1 MSEPSVTILGMDA
14 LHVDCASC
22 RARGPACSDC
32 VISALLG
39 PIEAE
44 VELGTDEVG
53 ALAALAGGGL
63 IAPLRLIR
71 GTARGTRHQPEAE
84 TGLATAV
91 PFP

>member
-1 MSEPSVTILGMDA
+1 MDA

-32 VISALLG
+32 VITALLG
-39 PIEAE
+39 PIEAD
-44 VELGTDEVG
+44 VELGADEVG
-53 ALAALAGGGL
+53 ALAALADGGM

-71 GTARGTRHQPEAE
+71 GAVREPRYPPETE
-84 TGLATAV
+84 MGLATAV

>member
-1 MSEPSVTILGMDA
+1 MSS
-14 LHVDCASC
+14 LHVDCGSC

-32 VISALLG
+32 VITALLG
-39 PIEAE
+39 PIEAD

-63 IAPLRLIR
+63 IAPLRLVR
-71 GTARGTRHQPEAE
+71 GSARPPQYYPDDE

>member
-1 MSEPSVTILGMDA
+1 MEA
-14 LHVDCASC
+14 LHVDCGSC

-32 VISALLG
+32 VITALLG

-71 GTARGTRHQPEAE
+71 GAARGAAFPPETE
-84 TGLATAV
+84 TGLAIAV

>member
-1 MSEPSVTILGMDA
+1 MEL

-32 VISALLG
+32 VITALLG
-39 PIEAE
+39 PVADD
-44 VELGTDEVG
+44 VQLGSDEVG

-71 GTARGTRHQPEAE
+71 GVPAATRFPPEAE
-84 TGLATAV
+84 TDLATAV

>member
-1 MSEPSVTILGMDA
+1 MES

-39 PIEAE
+39 PIEAD
-44 VELGTDEVG
+44 VELATDEVG

-71 GTARGTRHQPEAE
+71 GTARETHFPPEPE
-84 TGLATAV
+84 TGLATAL

>member
-1 MSEPSVTILGMDA
+1 MEL

-32 VISALLG
+32 VITALLG
-39 PIEAE
+39 PVADD
-44 VELGTDEVG
+44 VQLGSDEVG

-71 GTARGTRHQPEAE
+71 GVPQVTRYPPEAE
-84 TGLATAV
+84 TDLARAV

>member
-1 MSEPSVTILGMDA
+1 MDS

-39 PIEAE
+39 PIEDD
-44 VELGTDEVG
+44 VQLDNDEVG

-63 IAPLRLIR
+63 IAPLRLVR
-71 GTARGTRHQPEAE
+71 GAAREAHYPPETE
-84 TGLATAV
+84 MGLATAL

>member
-1 MSEPSVTILGMDA
+1 MES

-39 PIEAE
+39 PIEAD
-44 VELGTDEVG
+44 VELGNDEVG

-63 IAPLRLIR
+63 IAPLRLVR
-71 GTARGTRHQPEAE
+71 GAAREPRYHPEDG

-91 PFP
+91 SFP

>member
-1 MSEPSVTILGMDA
+1 MLFGMDA

-22 RARGPACSDC
+22 QARGPACSDC
-32 VISALLG
+32 VITALLG
-39 PIEAE
+39 PIEAD
-44 VELGTDEVG
+44 VELATDEVG

-71 GTARGTRHQPEAE
+71 GAARETSFPPEAE
-84 TGLATAV
+84 TGLATAL

>member
-1 MSEPSVTILGMDA
+1 MVSGTLFGMDA

-39 PIEAE
+39 PIEAD
-44 VELGTDEVG
+44 VELATDEVG

-71 GTARGTRHQPEAE
+71 GTARQTHYPPEVD

>member
-1 MSEPSVTILGMDA
+1 MDA

-32 VISALLG
+32 VITALLG
-39 PIEAE
+39 PIEAD

-63 IAPLRLIR
+63 IAPLRLVR
-71 GTARGTRHQPEAE
+71 GSARERHYPPEAE
-84 TGLATAV
+84 TGLASAV
-91 PFP
+91 AFP